1 MSRSGATAFQT
12 CHNSYY
18 SDLILFYFL
27 FSRLKLQVFKT
38 EKRGWGIRTLCDI
51 PAGSFICVYVGN
63 LYTNEEGNKQGVEA
77 GDEYFAGR

>member
-1 MSRSGATAFQT
+1 M
-12 CHNSYY
+12 
-18 SDLILFYFL
+18 
-27 FSRLKLQVFKT
+27 FKT

-77 GDEYFAGR
+77 GDEYFAGT